1 MPRYSKQA
9 LPRYTPSARF
19 PITSALH
26 KALPIKGNRTH
37 KPNIVSEG
45 LCDDIL
51 KRLSPFLSRNAPIDV
66 LDLWPGAGVLSSKI
80 NDYLKP
86 RKHVLIEPEM
96 EIFKRFIEPW
106 AKGRPN
112 CSIVE
117 TKLTGLRDWKGLLS
131 EHFPEQTPA
140 NTHKSGLL
148 ARNDTLLVLAN
159 PPGPRSTKDH
169 FRASRWVQVFMEE
182 CLRQSGLHAYGSVRL
197 LVSLTAADVNAI
209 LPRNIGSRVR
219 QSLLAEQAA
228 LHAFEVASTVED
240 QRGYHAYS
248 RQWDVLTA
256 IEKRVEQ
263 RTFEKNIV
271 VPMGR
276 AFPPI
281 EAAPESPIAA
291 PKPVPYTF
299 RAMTPQHEKYL
310 TDMEKLKKVSP
321 KAAEYE
327 EAQNQYRKIAAAINH
342 DNHQIYCRIKV
353 CRIQSEIDDLNKEVS
368 RVAAR
373 PDTTL
378 GVINRL
384 VKRIEAAEAA
394 LHKETSILHSEISRS
409 LPYLKDDRRAVYHND
424 NLDDSLL
431 LLDRRPFD
439 PLLIE
444 SEEMYPQNIYRTWM
458 YFEADPNPI
467 PLRYMQ
473 QLNEEQKYKASNFF
487 TAFAVSLQVSN
498 TVTVP
503 NLMKRVF
510 HTYST
515 NDLVRAAPTLAIH
528 AFKRPKP
535 DFDSLPKTVHYDPLC
550 QSSAKQD
557 PASGYQENLDYDL
570 SEVRI
575 RLLSVETV
583 WSLAVEFAKNGMDI
597 PLVDLTRILGGTT
610 TAAQTRDFGDRMRKR
625 W

>member
-1 MPRYSKQA
+1 
-9 LPRYTPSARF
+9 
-19 PITSALH
+19 
-26 KALPIKGNRTH
+26 
-37 KPNIVSEG
+37 
-45 LCDDIL
+45 
-51 KRLSPFLSRNAPIDV
+51 
-66 LDLWPGAGVLSSKI
+66 
-80 NDYLKP
+80 
-86 RKHVLIEPEM
+86 
-96 EIFKRFIEPW
+96 
-106 AKGRPN
+106 
-112 CSIVE
+112 
-117 TKLTGLRDWKGLLS
+117 
-131 EHFPEQTPA
+131 
-140 NTHKSGLL
+140 
-148 ARNDTLLVLAN
+148 
-159 PPGPRSTKDH
+159 
-169 FRASRWVQVFMEE
+169 MEE
-182 CLRQSGLHAYGSVRL
+182 CLRQNGLHAYGSVRL

-256 IEKRVEQ
+256 VEERVEQ
-263 RTFEKNIV
+263 RTSETGVV
-271 VPMGR
+271 VPTGR

-281 EAAPESPIAA
+281 EAAPESPIPA

-310 TDMEKLKKVSP
+310 NDMEKLKAVSP

-353 CRIQSEIDDLNKEVS
+353 CKIQSEIDDLNKEVS

-378 GVINRL
+378 STINRL
-384 VKRIEAAEAA
+384 VKRIEAAEAT
-394 LHKETSILHSEISRS
+394 LNKETSILHSEISRS
-409 LPYLKDDRRAVYHND
+409 LPYLKDDRRAVYHSYDLD
-424 NLDDSLL
+424 NSLL
-431 LLDRRPFD
+431 LFDRRPFN
-439 PLLIE
+439 PLFIE
-444 SEEMYPQNIYRTWM
+444 PDELYPQNIYRTWM
-458 YFEADPNPI
+458 YFEADPNPV

-473 QLNEEQKYKASNFF
+473 QLDEKQKDKASNFF
-487 TAFAVSLQVSN
+487 TAFSVSLQVSN

-503 NLMKRVF
+503 NLMKRIF
-510 HTYST
+510 HTYSA
-515 NDLVRAAPTLAIH
+515 NDLVRAAPTLAIY
-528 AFKRPKP
+528 ASKRPKP

-550 QSSAKQD
+550 LSAKQD

-597 PLVDLTRILGGTT
+597 PLVDLTRIMGGTT